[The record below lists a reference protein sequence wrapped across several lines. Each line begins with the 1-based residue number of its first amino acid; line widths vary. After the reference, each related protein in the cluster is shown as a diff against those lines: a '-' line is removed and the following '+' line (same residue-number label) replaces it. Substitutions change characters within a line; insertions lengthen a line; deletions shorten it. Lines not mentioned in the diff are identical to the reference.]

1 MCGPDYC
8 VSMSVADAEQ
18 RERIEEMDRLERNKR
33 VALVVGPLAA
43 LVYVAGAVSFAAA
56 YPELLL
62 GVPLQHNVWLLG
74 GLIGGFVG
82 GVIAGGRQCDRGVI
96 VGTYVA
102 VIAVGVLVSVFV
114 GYHLLRLYLQRGL
127 FFGYLIPFYG
137 SMMGLIVFVL
147 FFGEG
152 ALGGVLGNVLRRG
165 VARLR

>member
-1 MCGPDYC
+1 
-8 VSMSVADAEQ
+8 MSVGDAEQ
-18 RERIEEMDRLERNKR
+18 RERIEEMDRLERRKR

-43 LVYVAGAVSFAAA
+43 LAYVVVAVLFASA
-56 YPELLL
+56 YPKLLL
-62 GVPLQHNVWLLG
+62 GVPFQHNIWLLG
-74 GLIGGFVG
+74 GLVG
-82 GVIAGGRQCDRGVI
+82 GIVGGLVAGGRQWDRGVI

-102 VIAVGVLVSVFV
+102 GIAVVVLVGSFV

-152 ALGGVLGNVLRRG
+152 ALGGYLGNLLRRG
-165 VARLR
+165 IARLG